1 MARLDELWR
10 SVDGPGRPPQLD
22 SRRVKARVNA
32 ALDADQT
39 ERNLYMK
46 QKLRT
51 ALIAAAAVA
60 ALTGSAFAATANWNG
75 LSNWFKGDPAPVQEY
90 VDSTVRSVSD
100 ENYTLTVEGCVADE
114 HSAYLTVSITAL
126 SDEAKEFLWDDHFI
140 DIDTF
145 DAFPVLSSGETPHS
159 WSGPGYHDL
168 DDNLDGST
176 GNTRRFA
183 MSIGDFPD
191 STTMLRVRCGYMEE
205 GKQVE
210 VPLAPAPSKTVDI
223 GASGSGT
230 PSVIS
235 PVVMDDDTLTISKI
249 TLTPFTCHFYG
260 SSSANLNPNIRL
272 RMADGSILTQSQV
285 MDGTGGSFNQATRQW
300 EYHYRFKEI
309 QDLDGIASVIVFD
322 MEYPLDGSKPTPV
335 EHNPA
340 LDPIT
345 VTRMERLDE
354 HSGYGIPVRELTE
367 KLGGACTW
375 DPATDDVTCVYRG
388 VTVVLHAG
396 RDTALVDGETVDLP
410 VAPAEQD
417 GVLAAHCQVFLD
429 AWGLDG
435 FLQRETTRDGETS
448 TTEYFDFY
456 IIP

>member
-1 MARLDELWR
+1 MARLDKLWR
-10 SVDGPGRPPQLD
+10 SVDGPGVPPQLD

-32 ALDADQT
+32 ALDADQA
-39 ERNLYMK
+39 ERKIYMK

-51 ALIAAAAVA
+51 ALIAVAAVA

-75 LSNWFKGDPAPVQEY
+75 LSNWFKGNPAPVQEY

-114 HSAYLTVSITAL
+114 HSAYLTVAITAL

-145 DAFPVLSSGETPHS
+145 DAFPVLSSGKKPSS
-159 WSGPGYHDL
+159 WAGLGYRD
-168 DDNLDGST
+168 LDGST
-176 GNTRRFA
+176 ENTRRFA
-183 MSIGDFPD
+183 ISISDFPD

-210 VPLAPAPSKTVDI
+210 VPLTPAPSKTVNI

-235 PVVMDDDTLTISKI
+235 PIVMDDDTLTISKI

-260 SSSANLNPNIRL
+260 SSSANLDPNIRL
-272 RMADGSILTQSQV
+272 RMADGAILTQSQV
-285 MDGTGGSFNQATRQW
+285 MDGTGGSFNEATHQW

-309 QDLDGIASVIVFD
+309 QDLDGIASIIVFD

-335 EHNPA
+335 AHDASP
-340 LDPIT
+340 DPIT
-345 VTRMERLDE
+345 VTRMERLNE

-367 KLGGACTW
+367 KLGGVCTW
-375 DPATDDVTCVYRG
+375 DPATGDVTCVYRD
-388 VTVVLHAG
+388 VAVVLHAG
-396 RDTALVDGETVDLP
+396 KDTALVDGEAVDLL

-417 GVLAAHCQVFLD
+417 GVLVAHCRVFLD
-429 AWGLDG
+429 AWGLNG

>member
-1 MARLDELWR
+1 MARLDKLWR
-10 SVDGPGRPPQLD
+10 SVDGPGVPPQLD

-32 ALDADQT
+32 ALDADQA
-39 ERNLYMK
+39 ERKIYMK

-51 ALIAAAAVA
+51 ALIAVAAVA

-75 LSNWFKGDPAPVQEY
+75 LSNWFKGNPAPVQEY

-114 HSAYLTVSITAL
+114 HSAYLTVAITAL

-145 DAFPVLSSGETPHS
+145 DAFPVLSSGKKPSS
-159 WSGPGYHDL
+159 WAGPGYYD
-168 DDNLDGST
+168 LDGST
-176 GNTRRFA
+176 ENTRRFA
-183 MSIGDFPD
+183 ISISDFPD

-210 VPLAPAPSKTVDI
+210 VPLTPAPSKTVNI

-235 PVVMDDDTLTISKI
+235 PIVLDDDTLTISKI
-249 TLTPFTCHFYG
+249 TLTPLTCHFYG
-260 SSSANLNPNIRL
+260 RSSADLNPNIRL
-272 RMADGSILTQSQV
+272 RMADGAILTQSQV
-285 MDGTGGSFNQATRQW
+285 MDGTDGSFNEATHQW

-309 QDLDGIASVIVFD
+309 QDLDDIASVIVFD

-335 EHNPA
+335 AHDA
-340 LDPIT
+340 SLDPIT
-345 VTRMERLDE
+345 VTRMERLNE

-367 KLGGACTW
+367 KLGGVCTW
-375 DPATDDVTCVYRG
+375 DPATGDVTCVYRD
-388 VTVVLHAG
+388 VAVVLHAG
-396 RDTALVDGETVDLP
+396 KDTALVDGEAVDLL

-417 GVLAAHCQVFLD
+417 GVLVAHCRVFLD
-429 AWGLDG
+429 AWGLNG